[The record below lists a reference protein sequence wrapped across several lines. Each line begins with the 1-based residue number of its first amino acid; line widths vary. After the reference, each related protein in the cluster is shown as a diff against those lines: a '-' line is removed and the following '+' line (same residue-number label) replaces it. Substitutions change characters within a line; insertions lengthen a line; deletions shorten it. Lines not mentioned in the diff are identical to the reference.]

1 MEEGTMLPA
10 DADRRSVAH
19 RMRAYRQRRRLKLR
33 SAWVRISPSELD
45 GLIAKGF
52 LDPASRDDAEA
63 IGLAIEELI
72 VDWLSVL
79 V

>member
-1 MEEGTMLPA
+1 METRTALPVKLGKRTA
-10 DADRRSVAH
+10 AR
-19 RMRAYRQRRRLKLR
+19 RMRSYRHRRRHKLR

-52 LDPASRDDAEA
+52 LDPANRDDATA

>member
-1 MEEGTMLPA
+1 METGTIRPA
-10 DADRRSVAH
+10 DADGRSAAQ
-19 RMRAYRQRRRLKLR
+19 RMRSYRHRRRHKLR

-52 LDPASRDDAEA
+52 LDPANRDDAKA

-72 VDWLSVL
+72 VDSLSVL

>member
-1 MEEGTMLPA
+1 METGTIRPA
-10 DADRRSVAH
+10 DADGRSVAH
-19 RMRAYRQRRRLKLR
+19 RMRAYRRRQRLKLR